1 MHNFAF
7 IWKGIGNMNYEQA
20 LEYIHATYKFGEKI
34 ELKNIT
40 ALLEELGNPQDKMK
54 YVHVAGT
61 NGKGS
66 TCAMI
71 SNVLVNAG
79 YKTGLYI
86 SPYLEKFTERIQLNN
101 TPISEEDL
109 IENTL
114 EVKAAIERMIAKGLP
129 HPSEFEV
136 VTAIGFNYYAKQN
149 VDIVVLEVGMGGRFD
164 ATNVIKTN
172 EASVI
177 VSLSYDHQ
185 AYLGNTLEEIA
196 FEKAGIIKADT
207 DVCVYALNPESTCEV
222 IRKRANELGARVI
235 VCNPNDITMI
245 STGIDGQVVRYTKED
260 SVLGV
265 SELNLSLLGKHQLY
279 NALNALNA
287 LEILKKKGWNITPEA
302 IKKGLSTVAF
312 TGRFEI
318 LNRKPVI
325 LIDGGHNID
334 GITAFTNNI
343 KMYFDDKKV
352 VLFYGMLSDKQVD
365 ESLDLLTSIAKKIY
379 TLTPEDARA
388 VPAEEMAKHIKE
400 KYNIDATPLDDFSM
414 IPNYLDLTKEDEV
427 YAFTGSLYMIGEAR
441 TIINKFLDSNK

>member
-1 MHNFAF
+1 
-7 IWKGIGNMNYEQA
+7 MNYEQA
-20 LEYIHATYKFGEKI
+20 LEFIHGTYKFGEKI

-114 EVKAAIERMIAKGLP
+114 EVKAAIERMLSKGLP

-177 VSLSYDHQ
+177 VSLSFDHQ

-196 FEKAGIIKADT
+196 FEKAGIIKPDT
-207 DVCVYALNPESTCEV
+207 DVCVYALNPQSTHDV
-222 IRKRANELGARVI
+222 IIKRANELGARVHI
-235 VCNPNDITMI
+235 CNPDDIQML
-245 STGIDGQVVRYTKED
+245 STGIDGQKVLYKKAD

-265 SELNLSLLGKHQLY
+265 SELTLSLLGKHQLY

-287 LEILKKKGWNITPEA
+287 LEILKQKGWNITPEA
-302 IKKGLSTVAF
+302 VQKGLATVAF

-318 LNRKPVI
+318 LNRQPVI

-343 KMYFDDKKV
+343 KMYFADKKV

-379 TLTPEDARA
+379 TLTPEDDRA
-388 VPAEEMAKHIKE
+388 VPAQEMAKHIKD
-400 KYNIDATPLDDFSM
+400 KYNIDATALDDFAD
-414 IPNYLDLTKEDEV
+414 IAKYLDLSQKDEV

-441 TIINKFLDSNK
+441 TVINNFLASNK